1 MKRTTQQGG
10 TFLGLIIGLA
20 LGLAIALG
28 VAVYVTKVSTPF
40 SSKALGG
47 ASDANAQD
55 SARNKDWNPNAI
67 LQPKAAAPVPGSS
80 ESAGAAANPVP
91 ANPAS
96 APASAPVRAPAAAAD
111 PLGELAKAQTPLST
125 PASAATDADPF
136 AYFVQAGAF
145 RTAAEA
151 DAQKAKL
158 SLLGLEAKVSER
170 EQGGR
175 VVYRVRM
182 GAYEDKDMADKVK
195 ARLDG
200 QGIEAVLVRVQR

>member
-28 VAVYVTKVSTPF
+28 VAVYVTKVSNPF

-80 ESAGAAANPVP
+80 ESVAAPS
-91 ANPAS
+91 NPAS
-96 APASAPVRAPAAAAD
+96 APASSPLRAPAAAAD
-111 PLGELAKAQTPLST
+111 PLGDLAKAQTPLST

-182 GAYEDKDMADKVK
+182 GAYEDKDVADKVK

>member
-10 TFLGLIIGLA
+10 TFLGLINGLA

-80 ESAGAAANPVP
+80 ESATAP

-96 APASAPVRAPAAAAD
+96 APASSPLRAPAAAAD

-125 PASAATDADPF
+125 PAGAATDADPF
-136 AYFVQAGAF
+136 AYFVQAGVF

-182 GAYEDKDMADKVK
+182 GAYEDKDVADKVK